1 MFLLRILTAEDVRI
15 SCKAEFCEVDMKLKN
30 RVFTPLLLVV
40 LIFSLAGCAKCISIE
55 YENVEVSIVDKYHS
69 AMWMQPIHTGKV
81 TTFITHP
88 AIWEITVEYDGVE
101 YTVSGS
107 DTYKNYKDKIGQTT
121 TGELEIKTYDDGTVK
136 YDIVS
141 LE

>member
-1 MFLLRILTAEDVRI
+1 
-15 SCKAEFCEVDMKLKN
+15 MKLKN
-30 RVFTPLLLVV
+30 RIIILLLLMV
-40 LIFSLAGCAKCISIE
+40 LIFNFSGCAKYIGTK
-55 YENVEVSIVDKYHS
+55 YENVEVTITDEYHRV
-69 AMWMQPIHTGKV
+69 MWIQPIRAGKV

-88 AIWEITVEYDGVE
+88 TIWQITVEYNGVE

-107 DTYKNYKDKIGQTT
+107 DTYNKYKDKIGQTT
-121 TGELEIKTYDDGTVK
+121 IGELEIKTYDNGTVK